1 MQSEH
6 KTQIYLSRQQHRRLV
21 RRARLEGRS
30 MAAVVRD
37 AVDRYLHDA
46 SVAGSW
52 QNDSLSAL
60 AGMTEGRPDDSASI
74 DDVLYG
80 TGR

>member
-37 AVDRYLHDA
+37 AVDRYLHGV
-46 SVAGSW
+46 SVAASW
-52 QNDSLSAL
+52 QEDSLSTL
-60 AGMTEGRPDDSASI
+60 AGVAEGRSDDSASV

-80 TGR
+80 PRR